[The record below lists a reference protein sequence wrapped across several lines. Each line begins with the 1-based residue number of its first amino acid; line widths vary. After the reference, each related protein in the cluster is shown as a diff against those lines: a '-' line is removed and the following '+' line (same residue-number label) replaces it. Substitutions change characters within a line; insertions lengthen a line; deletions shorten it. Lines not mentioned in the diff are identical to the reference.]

1 MDFDYDLFTIGAGSG
16 GVAASRRAAAHGA
29 RVAICEDR
37 RIGGTCVLR
46 GCVPKKLLVY
56 GAHFAEEIE
65 DARGYG
71 WTIEGARLDWGRL
84 IAAKDRELDR
94 LNGIYVKLLTG
105 SNVAIH
111 DGRGRIAG
119 PNTVEVGGRRFT
131 ARHILV
137 ATGGTPVRL
146 PIPGAELALDSDQ
159 ALDLPQLP
167 RHVVI
172 VGGGYI
178 AVEFAGIF
186 RAAGA
191 EVTQVIRGERILRG
205 FDAECRAHLQAELE
219 KKGIRILSGAE
230 PARIER
236 SAAGVRVTLGDGT
249 VLDADHVMMATG
261 RRPNT
266 RGLGLEEAG
275 VVLNKAGAIAVDPF
289 QATTVPGI
297 HAIGDVTDR
306 INLTPVAI
314 AEGRALAATLFDG
327 RPTRMDHGCV
337 ASAVFSQPPLA
348 TVGLGEEDA
357 IAQCGAVDV
366 YTANFRP
373 MRHTLSGR
381 DERTLMKLVVD
392 RASQAVVGAHM
403 VGADAPEIV
412 QALAIAVKAR
422 LTKQDFDRTVA
433 VHPTAAEEFVLM
445 REPTRRV
452 PA

>member
-1 MDFDYDLFTIGAGSG
+1 MEFDYDLFTIGAGSG

-37 RIGGTCVLR
+37 RVGGTCVLR

-94 LNGIYVKLLTG
+94 LHGIYVRLLEG
-105 SNVAIH
+105 SKVAIH
-111 DGRGRIAG
+111 EGRGRIVA
-119 PNTVEVGGRRFT
+119 PHTIEVAGRRHT

-137 ATGGTPVRL
+137 ATGGR
-146 PIPGAELALDSDQ
+146 
-159 ALDLPQLP
+159 P
-167 RHVVI
+167 RRVAI
-172 VGGGYI
+172 IGGGYI

-191 EVTQVIRGERILRG
+191 EVTQVIRGDKVLRG
-205 FDAECRAHLQAELE
+205 FDGECRTHLQGELV
-219 KKGIRILSGAE
+219 KKGIRIVSGAE
-230 PARIER
+230 PARID
-236 SAAGVRVTLGDGT
+236 RVDGGLRLTLMDGQF
-249 VLDADHVMMATG
+249 VDVDQVMMATG
-261 RRPNT
+261 RKPNT
-266 RGLGLEEAG
+266 DGLGLESAG
-275 VVLNKAGAIAVDPF
+275 VTLNKAGAIAVDPF
-289 QATTVPGI
+289 QATTAPGI

-327 RPTRMDHGCV
+327 KPTRMDHGSV

-357 IAQCGAVDV
+357 AVQCGPIDV
-366 YTANFRP
+366 YTALFRP

-381 DERTLMKLVVD
+381 DEKTLMKLVVE
-392 RASQAVVGAHM
+392 RGSQIVVGAHM
-403 VGADAPEIV
+403 VGADAPEIL

-452 PA
+452 PAPS